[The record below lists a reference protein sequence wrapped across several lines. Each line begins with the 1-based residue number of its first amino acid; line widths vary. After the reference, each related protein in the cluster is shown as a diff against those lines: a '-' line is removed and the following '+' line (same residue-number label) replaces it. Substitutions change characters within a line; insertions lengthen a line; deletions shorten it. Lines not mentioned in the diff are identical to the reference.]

1 VSAEKLI
8 EIVRSLA
15 ASLDQIGMTMTIPM
29 YLAKLDFET
38 QVSVALATFL
48 HHLKEELNHSVPLVP
63 QSSTHEAAFDC
74 LSPMRWQMIQKI
86 SALKLVTQVVEH
98 SWNDPRFRTE
108 FRTEVPVS
116 IQLPAERSAGGS
128 D

>member
-1 VSAEKLI
+1 MTSKGTMAYCGVARSESSGNSDSVATVSAEKLI

-63 QSSTHEAAFDC
+63 QSSTH
-74 LSPMRWQMIQKI
+74 
-86 SALKLVTQVVEH
+86 
-98 SWNDPRFRTE
+98 
-108 FRTEVPVS
+108 
-116 IQLPAERSAGGS
+116 
-128 D
+128 